1 MKDRIKKIRRDL
13 DLTQQEFA
21 DRLGVKRGTI
31 ANYEIGRNE
40 PVDSIISL
48 ICREFNVSEEWL
60 RNGTGE
66 MFVPD
71 AGDELEA
78 VVKEYGLSNADQVIL
93 EKFVHLSD
101 EAREA
106 IINYMIDVVAALDG
120 VEDLHGKA
128 FPNGGLYDGIPDTPE
143 ELEKEFPPIEDDP
156 DKKEGGLG

>member
-71 AGDELEA
+71 ASDELEA
-78 VVKEYGLSNADQVIL
+78 VVKEYCLSNADQVIL

>member
-128 FPNGGLYDGIPDTPE
+128 FPNGDLYDGIPDTPE

>member
-156 DKKEGGLG
+156 DKKESGLG